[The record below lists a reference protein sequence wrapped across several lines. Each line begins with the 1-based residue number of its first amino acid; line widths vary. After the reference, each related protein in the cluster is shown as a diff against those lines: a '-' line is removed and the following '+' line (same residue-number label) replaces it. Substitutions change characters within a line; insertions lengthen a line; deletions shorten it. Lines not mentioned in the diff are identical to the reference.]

1 MDDTMEARIERVR
14 HHLRRP
20 LAGRRQPIMKTAS
33 YTLNEIVPIQ
43 RRILNTKTRDF
54 LIDF

>member
-1 MDDTMEARIERVR
+1 
-14 HHLRRP
+14 
-20 LAGRRQPIMKTAS
+20 MKTAS